1 MEQHVTQINGGIKKN
16 VDVSAKSIIYVKMIT
31 SIIDDS
37 VITCDD
43 TIEEETKIVQKILMK
58 KSSR

>member
-1 MEQHVTQINGGIKKN
+1 MEQHVTQINGGLT
-16 VDVSAKSIIYVKMIT
+16 SAKSIIYVKMIT

-37 VITCDD
+37 VITSDD

-58 KSSR
+58 KSSL